1 MSDREAKTFV
11 ADYPFDLL
19 AGKQLIFVYSNII
32 EYQHIRDTKALLIR
46 VIDSNQRLKNGSL
59 CEVEPTHREV
69 FGNLEYKKLLSN
81 NFQCIEVQL

>member
-1 MSDREAKTFV
+1 MSDREAKTSV
-11 ADYPFDLL
+11 ADYAFDLL
-19 AGKQLIFVYSNII
+19 AGKQLIFVYSIII
-32 EYQHIRDTKALLIR
+32 EYQHIRDTKALLIC

-69 FGNLEYKKLLSN
+69 FSNLEYKKLLSN